1 MKKFSCRTQV
11 FFGEGSL
18 KRLSQLDCRKAFIVT
33 DPFMV
38 KSGVINK
45 ITDEISKGNVEYIV
59 FSDIIPDPSIEI
71 VAKGI
76 EVMMKFNPDVVIA
89 LGGGSAIDAAKA
101 ICDFNSKLKANR
113 NSNMESNKKIKLI
126 AIPTTSGT
134 GSEVTSISVIT
145 DKNKNIKYPL
155 ISEELQPD
163 EAILVAELVCTVP
176 DFITA
181 DTGMDVLT
189 HDIEAFV
196 STRATDYTDALAEK
210 SIKLVF
216 QNLINAYK
224 DGNNLEARTKMHN
237 ASCIAGIAFNNASL
251 GLNHGMAHII
261 GAKFH
266 VSHGR
271 ANAIL
276 LPYVIE
282 FNSDIKDFNSSE
294 YTYAAKRYSEIAKI
308 LGLPS
313 SNVYQGVKS
322 LIIAINMILKEL
334 NITTSLKETGIR
346 EEDFKREVSE
356 MASIAIEDRCTQTN
370 PRVPRLEEIITLFN
384 KVYHNN

>member
-1 MKKFSCRTQV
+1 MKNFSFRTKV

-18 KRLSQLDCRKAFIVT
+18 KRLSQLDCHKAFIVT
-33 DPFMV
+33 DPYMV

-45 ITDEISKGNVEYIV
+45 ITDEISKGNVEYLV

-101 ICDFNSKLKANR
+101 ICDFNLKLKANMG
-113 NSNMESNKKIKLI
+113 SNMESNKKIKLI

-155 ISEELQPD
+155 ISEKLQPD
-163 EAILVAELVCTVP
+163 EAILVAELVTTVP

-282 FNSDIKDFNSSE
+282 FNADIKDFNSNE

-313 SNVYQGVKS
+313 SNAYEGVKS
-322 LIIAINMILKEL
+322 LIIAINIILKEL
-334 NITTSLKETGIR
+334 NIPTTLKEAGIK
-346 EEDFKREVSE
+346 EEDFKREVNE

-384 KVYHNN
+384 KVYNN

>member
-1 MKKFSCRTQV
+1 MKNFSFRTQV

-18 KRLSQLDCRKAFIVT
+18 KRLSQLNCHKAFIVT

-59 FSDIIPDPSIEI
+59 FSDIVPDPSVEI

-101 ICDFNSKLKANR
+101 ICDFNLKLKANMG
-113 NSNMESNKKIKLI
+113 SNMKSNKKIKLI

-282 FNSDIKDFNSSE
+282 FNADIKDFDSSK

-313 SNVYQGVKS
+313 SNVSEGVKS

-334 NITTSLKETGIR
+334 NIPTSLKETGIK
-346 EEDFKREVSE
+346 EEDFKREVNE

-384 KVYHNN
+384 KVYNN

>member
-1 MKKFSCRTQV
+1 MESFNFKTQV

-18 KRLSQLDCRKAFIVT
+18 KRLSQLNCQKAFIVT

-45 ITDEISKGNVEYIV
+45 ITDEISKGNVEYVV
-59 FSDIIPDPSIEI
+59 FSDIIPDPSVEI

-101 ICDFNSKLKANR
+101 ICDFNLKLKANMG
-113 NSNMESNKKIKLI
+113 SNMESNKKIKLI

-163 EAILVAELVCTVP
+163 EAILVAELVSTVP

-216 QNLINAYK
+216 QNLINAYR
-224 DGNNLEARTKMHN
+224 DGSDLEARTKMHN

-282 FNSDIKDFNSSE
+282 YNADIKDCNSSE

-313 SNVYQGVKS
+313 SNVYEGVKS
-322 LIIAINMILKEL
+322 LIIAINLILKEL
-334 NITTSLKETGIR
+334 NIPTSLKEVGIS
-346 EEDFKREVSE
+346 EKDFKMEVNE
-356 MASIAIEDRCTQTN
+356 MARTAIEDRCTQTN
-370 PRVPRLEEIITLFN
+370 PRVASLEEIIALFD
-384 KVYHNN
+384 KVYNN